1 MTTEVNFYTA
11 SASLAGKEYLDVA
24 AMKVV
29 YQLEVSGE
37 VFYNVLAERVNN
49 AEAAELLR
57 KNAVEERGHA
67 RRLARAISLKLG
79 SEWEAT
85 AAEEEVLSIPL
96 PDVVTADLFA
106 GIVQGEINGDAGY
119 QNWADHE
126 PDEEVERLLR
136 LNGREETIHAGRA
149 QQVLEI
155 LQKAAS

>member
-1 MTTEVNFYTA
+1 MYVEIFTKEHKCDFLNF
-11 SASLAGKEYLDVA
+11 
-24 AMKVV
+24 
-29 YQLEVSGE
+29 
-37 VFYNVLAERVNN
+37 
-49 AEAAELLR
+49 
-57 KNAVEERGHA
+57 
-67 RRLARAISLKLG
+67 AISLKLG
-79 SEWEAT
+79 SEWEAI

-96 PDVVTADLFA
+96 PDVVSADLFA

-155 LQKAAS
+155 LQKATS

>member
-1 MTTEVNFYTA
+1 MSTEVNFYTA
-11 SASLAGKEYLDVA
+11 SAALAGKEYLDVA
-24 AMKVV
+24 SMKVV

-37 VFYNVLAERVNN
+37 VFYNLLADRVNN

-96 PDVVTADLFA
+96 PDVVPPTSLLELCKVKSMAML
-106 GIVQGEINGDAGY
+106 GINIG
-119 QNWADHE
+119 
-126 PDEEVERLLR
+126 P
-136 LNGREETIHAGRA
+136 TMSPM
-149 QQVLEI
+149 
-155 LQKAAS
+155 KK